1 MKAQDLMTPFPHVV
15 TGNESVSTVARLMR
29 DLNVGIIP
37 VVDDPAHMHLRGVV
51 TDRDLTIRCMAERH
65 DARCPVEQHMT
76 MGRLDTVE
84 PDDDVRRVA
93 DLMERDQVRRIFV
106 TDRGRLVGVI
116 SQADLA
122 MREGPVEPLLVEE
135 VLERVSAPS
144 VSM

>member
-1 MKAQDLMTPFPHVV
+1 LRW
-15 TGNESVSTVARLMR
+15 GGL
-29 DLNVGIIP
+29 
-37 VVDDPAHMHLRGVV
+37 DPGA
-51 TDRDLTIRCMAERH
+51 
-65 DARCPVEQHMT
+65 
-76 MGRLDTVE
+76 